1 MITIRTVITLATAKE
16 CYLHQ
21 MKNAFLS
28 CEFEMTDMK
37 KLHYFL
43 GIEVIR
49 TPKDIVISEAHYIL
63 NLLYKFG
70 MMECKLVATPLDQN
84 LRLYAYSGTE
94 ECELTFYRQL
104 VGSLIYLTITWP
116 DLNHTINLLS

>member
-1 MITIRTVITLATAKE
+1 MITIRTVITLATTKE

-21 MKNAFLS
+21 MKNTFLS

-49 TPKDIVISEAHYIL
+49 TPKDIVISQCHYIL
-63 NLLYKFG
+63 NLLHKFG
-70 MMECKLVATPLDQN
+70 MMECKLVYPSRSKSKAICLF
-84 LRLYAYSGTE
+84 RH
-94 ECELTFYRQL
+94 RRM
-104 VGSLIYLTITWP
+104 
-116 DLNHTINLLS
+116 